1 MERKRATWKI
11 WGYASL
17 GEKMV
22 AGIKTKTT
30 RWLQNIFFEF
40 WYDCQ
45 IREIPSKDPPRSGV
59 GLEEGASFVSLS
71 LLYPIGFSIRYTVH
85 VVVVD

>member
-1 MERKRATWKI
+1 MENMGVCKF
-11 WGYASL
+11 G
-17 GEKMV
+17 GEDGCRDQGKYDKMV
-22 AGIKTKTT
+22 TAY
-30 RWLQNIFFEF
+30 FFEF

-45 IREIPSKDPPRSGV
+45 IREIPYKDPPRSGV

-71 LLYPIGFSIRYTVH
+71 LLYPIGFSIRYTVR